1 MCTSKGIA
9 NIKHWQCSLVL
20 FSVSPSINEPLT
32 NCNNV
37 CDWMLLHRRKNN
49 QKEYNIIYV
58 HKDIEMNGPC
68 NKGSVMFLKKKLGF
82 VTGVVQWYAR
92 RV

>member
-1 MCTSKGIA
+1 
-9 NIKHWQCSLVL
+9 
-20 FSVSPSINEPLT
+20 
-32 NCNNV
+32 
-37 CDWMLLHRRKNN
+37 MLLHRRRTN

-68 NKGSVMFLKKKLGF
+68 NKGSHVLKKKLGF

-92 RV
+92 GV